1 MLKSILYNDSCK
13 KQFRGGVT
21 LFLKKLSVNKLIS
34 IDYYSNGSLKT
45 IKGRVYKLDPIK
57 QSLLL
62 KDETHKPFTIQL
74 SGIRQIY

>member
-1 MLKSILYNDSCK
+1 M
-13 KQFRGGVT
+13 
-21 LFLKKLSVNKLIS
+21 FLKKLSVNKLIS

-45 IKGRVYKLDPIK
+45 IKGRVYKLDLLK

-62 KDETHKPFTIQL
+62 KDETHKLFTIQL

>member
-1 MLKSILYNDSCK
+1 MNPIKNILKEGLL
-13 KQFRGGVT
+13 

-45 IKGRVYKLDPIK
+45 IKGRVYKLDLMK

-74 SGIRQIY
+74 SGIRHIN

>member
-13 KQFRGGVT
+13 KHFEGGVT

-45 IKGRVYKLDPIK
+45 IRGRVYKLDLIK
-57 QSLLL
+57 QALLL
-62 KDETHKPFTIQL
+62 KDETHKPLTIQL
-74 SGIRQIY
+74 SGIRHIY